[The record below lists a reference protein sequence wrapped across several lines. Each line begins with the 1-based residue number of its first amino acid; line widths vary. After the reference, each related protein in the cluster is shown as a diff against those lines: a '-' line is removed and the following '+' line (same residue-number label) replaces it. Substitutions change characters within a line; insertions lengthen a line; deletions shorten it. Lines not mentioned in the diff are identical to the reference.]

1 MIIFYIFL
9 FLIAFLAFKYY
20 TLKFRNPYTL
30 TLIYGKKGCGK
41 STIAQKIIWHH
52 WKRGWNVYCNIG
64 DSRMKYCQEIDASK
78 LWEQKIKEHSLI
90 VIDEVNLLWDNR
102 EFKTFPK
109 ELGQWFRLQRH
120 YKVKVILFSQT
131 ADADKKI
138 RDLTDRVYLCRRF
151 MDVLI
156 YCIPYEKDIV
166 YKEPEK
172 AFDASGFMDVYKKLS
187 FGPFGCMFCYLPKW
201 IKTHDSF
208 KDIDG
213 KGRTKDAAAVTTR
226 MASSHSARNAR
237 ATKKRKKNTLRGLP
251 KA

>member
-1 MIIFYIFL
+1 MIIFYL
-9 FLIAFLAFKYY
+9 SLLLIAFLAFKYY

-41 STIAQKIIWHH
+41 STIAQKIIWKH
-52 WKRGWNVYCNIG
+52 WKKGWNVYCNLG

-78 LWEQKIKEHSLI
+78 LWEQKIMEHSLV

-120 YKVKVILFSQT
+120 YKIKVILFSQT

-166 YKEPEK
+166 YKEPDK

-208 KDIDG
+208 KDIEG
-213 KGRTKDAAAVTTR
+213 KGRTESAVIKKAASTL
-226 MASSHSARNAR
+226 SFKE
-237 ATKKRKKNTLRGLP
+237 KKKEIPRKSPRSGV
-251 KA
+251 

>member
-1 MIIFYIFL
+1 MIIIVL
-9 FLIAFLAFKYY
+9 TLIITALIVWKMY
-20 TLKFRNPYTL
+20 TIKFRNPYTL

-41 STIAQKIIWHH
+41 STIAQKIIWQH
-52 WKRGWNVYCNIG
+52 WRRGWNVYCNIG
-64 DSRMKYCQEIDASK
+64 DSRMKYCEEIDASR
-78 LWEQKIKEHSLI
+78 LWEQQIKEHSLV

-120 YKVKVILFSQT
+120 YKIKVILFSQT

-166 YKEPEK
+166 YKEPDK

-208 KDIDG
+208 KDIKG
-213 KGRTKDAAAVTTR
+213 KGRSEDAEPRKV
-226 MASSHSARNAR
+226 SSSLSRLD
-237 ATKKRKKNTLRGLP
+237 KKKQMVRKSPRSVV
-251 KA
+251 

>member
-1 MIIFYIFL
+1 MII
-9 FLIAFLAFKYY
+9 LILSIIITAIIVLKLY
-20 TLKFRNPYTL
+20 TIKFRNPYTL

-41 STIAQKIIWHH
+41 STIAQKIIWQH
-52 WKRGWNVYCNIG
+52 WRKGWNVYCNIG
-64 DSRMKYCQEIDASK
+64 DSRMKYCEEIDASR
-78 LWEQKIKEHSLI
+78 LWEQQIKEHSLV

-120 YKVKVILFSQT
+120 YKIKVILFSQT

-166 YKEPEK
+166 YKEPDK
-172 AFDASGFMDVYKKLS
+172 AFDASGFMDIYKKLS
-187 FGPFGCMFCYLPKW
+187 FGPFGCMYCYLPKW

-208 KDIDG
+208 KDIKG
-213 KGRTKDAAAVTTR
+213 KGRSNDAEPKKVSNSLSLDKKKQ
-226 MASSHSARNAR
+226 MAWKSPRSVV
-237 ATKKRKKNTLRGLP
+237 
-251 KA
+251 